1 MSVIWESISQCIIH
15 AAGILF
21 LRDNP
26 ERFIESNLEQFV
38 GSIFKQYVMPSGVSK
53 CFEVGD

>member
-15 AAGILF
+15 AAGMWL

-26 ERFIESNLEQFV
+26 ERFIESNLEQLWV
-38 GSIFKQYVMPSGVSK
+38 QY
-53 CFEVGD
+53 